1 MKQITA
7 QELQQMLETTA
18 AAPVLLDVREDREL
32 AICQIAGSLHI
43 PMGQVPAELSRLQ
56 ADAPVVAICHHGAR
70 SYQVAMFLE
79 QQGFSDVYNLQG
91 GIDGW
96 AREIDPDMARY

>member
-1 MKQITA
+1 
-7 QELQQMLETTA
+7 MLETMA
-18 AAPVLLDVREDREL
+18 EAPVLLDVREDREL
-32 AICQIAGSLHI
+32 AICRIPGSLHI
-43 PMGQVPAELSRLQ
+43 PMGQVPAELSQLQ
-56 ADAPVVAICHHGAR
+56 ADAPLVAICHHGAR